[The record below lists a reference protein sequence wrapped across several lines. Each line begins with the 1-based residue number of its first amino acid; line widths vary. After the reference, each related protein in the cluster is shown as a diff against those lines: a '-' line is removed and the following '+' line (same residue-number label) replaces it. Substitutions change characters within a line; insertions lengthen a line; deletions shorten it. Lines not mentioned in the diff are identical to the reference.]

1 MKKQIY
7 LDNACT
13 SFPKADTV
21 PEVIYEY
28 LKNSVSNINRS
39 SYKKANIVEEIVF
52 DTRDLINVLFNG
64 YGSEN
69 VVFTKNITESL
80 NFLIKGLFKDG
91 DHILVSSIE
100 HNAVMRPLVQMA
112 KIGVSFD
119 RITAD
124 NLGDMQIDSI
134 NGMIKKNTKAII
146 MTGASNVN
154 GTKNPIEEVGK
165 ICRDNNLF
173 FILDSAQIA
182 GYENIDMK
190 KYNIDC
196 IAFTGHKSLLGPQ
209 GIGGFLLTEQ
219 LAEVIEPLISGGT
232 GSMSDKETIPE
243 FMPDKFEAGTMN
255 VPGIIGLNT
264 SIKYLNNKKINN
276 IKNYELELTKYFLDG
291 LIDLENKNKLNII
304 GHKDLNNRVPVISIT
319 TNKMD
324 LAELSFK
331 LDEEYGIMTRVGLH
345 CAPNAHK
352 TFNTF
357 PNGTLRFSIGHKNDK
372 EDINTALS
380 ALDKLLK

>member
-13 SFPKADTV
+13 SFPKADAV
-21 PEVIYEY
+21 PEAIYEY

-39 SYKKANIVEEIVF
+39 SYKKANIVEEVVF

-372 EDINTALS
+372 EDIYTALL